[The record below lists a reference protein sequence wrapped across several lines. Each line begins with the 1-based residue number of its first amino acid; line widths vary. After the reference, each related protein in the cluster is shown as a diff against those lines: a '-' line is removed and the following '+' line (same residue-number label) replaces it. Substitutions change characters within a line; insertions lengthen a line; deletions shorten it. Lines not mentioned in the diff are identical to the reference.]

1 MAILSLGNKTVLTQT
16 GSAEPI
22 LKNTVQ
28 VESGITLPSPTVSN
42 PTFKTGTFTPFWSLF
57 GTTTPAFIY
66 TGTTHVQYG
75 IYTKIGN
82 VVFFQILLRND
93 NSAKSYNTAG
103 GVSSDGSNSVS
114 VGGLP
119 YVPIDSGKSGT
130 NQGTVLEISYGTTNA
145 WTGYTKF
152 GLFNKANSSIY
163 IYYPNSST
171 INNVSIAS
179 YSGGDSVSN
188 LTGHYFTDDND

>member
-42 PTFKTGTFTPFWSLF
+42 PTFKTGTFTPFWSKF

-75 IYTKIGN
+75 IYTK
-82 VVFFQILLRND
+82 
-93 NSAKSYNTAG
+93 
-103 GVSSDGSNSVS
+103 
-114 VGGLP
+114 
-119 YVPIDSGKSGT
+119 
-130 NQGTVLEISYGTTNA
+130 
-145 WTGYTKF
+145 
-152 GLFNKANSSIY
+152 
-163 IYYPNSST
+163 
-171 INNVSIAS
+171 
-179 YSGGDSVSN
+179 
-188 LTGHYFTDDND
+188 

>member
-42 PTFKTGTFTPFWSLF
+42 PTFKTGTFTPFWSKF

-103 GVSSDGSNSVS
+103 GVSSNGSDSVS

-130 NQGTVLEISYGTTNA
+130 NQGTVLEISYSTTNG

-163 IYYPNSST
+163 IYYPNSTT
-171 INNVSIAS
+171 ISNVSIAS

-188 LTGHYFTDDND
+188 LAGHYFTDDND

>member
-163 IYYPNSST
+163 IYYHNSST

-188 LTGHYFTDDND
+188 LTGHYFTSQND